1 MNDTYILGKVSAKL
15 TTLLKL
21 NDYEALKSMS
31 KKNFFDYL
39 FQKNI
44 TDTRILDLEVVINN
58 IVSKLSDEV
67 LSYIGEDHPIYQYFF
82 TTDKSLKN
90 LNRLYD
96 FYMEKN
102 SESRTLSKLHLE
114 KNMILMYRLIDLE
127 KDVNVFKQN
136 ILNQNEVSK
145 ELLIDAFRKG
155 RIEVDRLSKS
165 LFSKVFDG
173 LTTVEIEEEL
183 DDYLTKYMQTLSYS
197 SETIE
202 LVIYYIYM
210 NFRQIEKL
218 KSIHYLGDYWYGKT
232 NIFE

>member
-1 MNDTYILGKVSAKL
+1 
-15 TTLLKL
+15 
-21 NDYEALKSMS
+21 
-31 KKNFFDYL
+31 
-39 FQKNI
+39 
-44 TDTRILDLEVVINN
+44 
-58 IVSKLSDEV
+58 
-67 LSYIGEDHPIYQYFF
+67 
-82 TTDKSLKN
+82 
-90 LNRLYD
+90 
-96 FYMEKN
+96 
-102 SESRTLSKLHLE
+102 
-114 KNMILMYRLIDLE
+114 MILMYRLIDLE
-127 KDVNVFKQN
+127 KDVDVFKQN

-165 LFSKVFDG
+165 LFSKDFDG

-218 KSIHYLGDYWYGKT
+218 KSIHYLGDY
-232 NIFE
+232 